1 MKSRKNSMMCFLS
14 FLFSNCNNKEIAVI
28 DREKS
33 RDSNIYCA
41 PHSKRYWNPNDLIP
55 VSTATE

>member
-1 MKSRKNSMMCFLS
+1 MMCFLS
-14 FLFSNCNNKEIAVI
+14 FLFLNCNNKEIAVI